1 MKCIV
6 AGHEA
11 VTATEFAELAFG
23 IDLELFTGP
32 TVESAEE
39 RAVRLAVAREVLAEL
54 RESDREAAAYAEALL
69 RTSPLKDV
77 RAAARR
83 PRRTSSARRTVR
95 RDVVG
100 TAVAA

>member
-11 VTATEFAELAFG
+11 VTAKEFAELAFG

-32 TVESAEE
+32 AVESAED

-54 RESDREAAAYAEALL
+54 RESDREAAAYAESLL
-69 RTSPLKDV
+69 RNSPLKDA

-83 PRRTSSARRTVR
+83 ARRTSARRAAR
-95 RDVVG
+95 RHVAV

>member
-23 IDLELFTGP
+23 IDQELFTGLAA
-32 TVESAEE
+32 ESDSD
-39 RAVRLAVAREVLAEL
+39 RAARLDVAREVLAEL
-54 RESDREAAAYAEALL
+54 REVDPGAAAYAEFLL
-69 RTSPLKDV
+69 RTSPLTNV
-77 RAAARR
+77 RAAGCRTRRRSTRR
-83 PRRTSSARRTVR
+83 PLRSHA
-95 RDVVG
+95 DV

>member
-23 IDLELFTGP
+23 IDLELFTGLAA
-32 TVESAEE
+32 ESESD
-39 RAVRLAVAREVLAEL
+39 RAARLDVAREVLAEL
-54 RESDREAAAYAEALL
+54 RESDPQAAAYAESLL
-69 RTSPLKDV
+69 RTSPLKDA
-77 RAAARR
+77 RSAARR
-83 PRRTSSARRTVR
+83 PRRTSVR
-95 RDVVG
+95 GPVQGHAVR

>member
-11 VTATEFAELAFG
+11 VTAAEFAELAFG

-32 TVESAEE
+32 AVESAEE
-39 RAVRLAVAREVLAEL
+39 RVVRLAVAREVLAEL
-54 RESDREAAAYAEALL
+54 RESDREAAAYAESLL
-69 RTSPLKDV
+69 RTSPLKDA

-83 PRRTSSARRTVR
+83 PRRTSRTARRH
-95 RDVVG
+95 VVSM
-100 TAVAA
+100 AVAA

>member
-11 VTATEFAELAFG
+11 VTAKEFAELAFG

-32 TVESAEE
+32 AVESAEE

-54 RESDREAAAYAEALL
+54 RESDREAAAYAESLL
-69 RTSPLKDV
+69 RTSPLKDA

-83 PRRTSSARRTVR
+83 SRRTSARRAVR
-95 RDVVG
+95 HHIAG
-100 TAVAA
+100 AAVAA

>member
-11 VTATEFAELAFG
+11 VTAAEFAELAFG

-32 TVESAEE
+32 AVESAEE

-69 RTSPLKDV
+69 RTSPLKDA

-83 PRRTSSARRTVR
+83 PRRTSARRTVR
-95 RDVVG
+95 RHVAV

>member
-32 TVESAEE
+32 AKESDSD
-39 RAVRLAVAREVLAEL
+39 RAVRLDVAHDVLAEL
-54 RESDREAAAYAEALL
+54 READPEAAAFAESLL
-69 RTSPLKDV
+69 RTNPLKDA
-77 RAAARR
+77 RAAGRRSRRASARR
-83 PRRTSSARRTVR
+83 PVQHTTQHA
-95 RDVVG
+95 
-100 TAVAA
+100 AVAA

>member
-11 VTATEFAELAFG
+11 VTAREFAELAFG

-32 TVESAEE
+32 AVESAEE
-39 RAVRLAVAREVLAEL
+39 RVVRLAVAREVLAEL
-54 RESDREAAAYAEALL
+54 RESDREAAAYAESLL
-69 RTSPLKDV
+69 RTSPLKDA

-83 PRRTSSARRTVR
+83 PRRTSARRTVR
-95 RDVVG
+95 RHVAV